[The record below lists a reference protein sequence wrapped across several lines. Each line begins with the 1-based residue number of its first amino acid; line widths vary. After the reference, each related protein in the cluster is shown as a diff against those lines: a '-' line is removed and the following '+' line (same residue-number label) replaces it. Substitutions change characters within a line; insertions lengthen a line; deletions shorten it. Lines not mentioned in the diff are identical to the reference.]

1 MRYIANVISKSKT
14 YKFVPWINVSNTL
27 DNIDISVPTLI
38 VGTDM
43 AKSYLGDKVNYINR
57 KIGEN
62 MFWTYKITEK
72 RSTNEEDV
80 KHFKE
85 NVVSYLKKKVKYC
98 NLNVLTCGKP
108 ILMRFLRFIKD
119 NSKVCYV
126 VSDKMLYVSY
136 DDNVVGI
143 SFDEIEYLGLSKKRI
158 LEKIG
163 KLENNKT
170 SIQSFSEKFDSDFFK
185 NDEILISAMFCYLNS

>member
-43 AKSYLGDKVNYINR
+43 AKSYLGDNVNYINR